1 MAAYPYLR
9 TMKALSLVLGV
20 SLNPVRHS
28 YRAVAALDEQGYAVC
43 AIGNREGLIGR
54 IPILTGFPELGKIH
68 TVNLYLKP
76 ERQDAYIDYLLKLN
90 PSRIIFNKK
99 TFNPVLWEKAAK
111 LGIRVEEGCS
121 LVLLV
126 KGTYWGD

>member
-1 MAAYPYLR
+1 MVAYPYLR
-9 TMKALSLVLGV
+9 PMKSLSLVLGV

-28 YRAVAALDEQGYAVC
+28 YRTVAALDEQGYAVC
-43 AIGNREGLIGR
+43 AVGNREGLIGR
-54 IPILTGFPELGKIH
+54 IPILTGFPVLGNIH

-90 PSRIIFNKK
+90 PTRIIFNKK
-99 TFNPVLWEKAAK
+99 TFNPKLWDTAAR

-121 LVLLV
+121 LVLLA